1 MGRMEDR
8 KGERVRG
15 GEEGRTKGDE
25 GEKEREEGEKD
36 REEGAR
42 RVMAL

>member
-1 MGRMEDR
+1 MGRKEDR